1 MKLTNKG
8 MSIVFKGLA
17 FLVYLIPMAVLFGVN
32 YAAYRKTEGLIG
44 FWGVVLLAFVVLALK
59 NILLTAFKKQPL
71 IFMSLT
77 VFIISLLMGKIS
89 DQMFLISGVST
100 VAAVFSGFVST
111 IADSY
116 TEHAYKVIDGE
127 KTLNTAPAISVRQAR
142 MEAYGFIFTKE

>member
-32 YAAYRKTEGLIG
+32 YAAYRQTEGLIG

-77 VFIISLLMGKIS
+77 VFIIALLMGKIS
-89 DQMFLISGVST
+89 DQMFLISLKGK
-100 VAAVFSGFVST
+100 SGKQIKGKFYSQVKPGK
-111 IADSY
+111 I
-116 TEHAYKVIDGE
+116 
-127 KTLNTAPAISVRQAR
+127 
-142 MEAYGFIFTKE
+142 M